1 MTPRLCVYRVDCK
14 AQLDFVRVNFF
25 SGSRCEFFEILHVS
39 KELIIVRVIFR
50 LLHAWDLCSV
60 TYTVC
65 RIQNKRFSNA
75 RVEMA
80 SQNLA
85 NAPDQ
90 KRSLEEWSYIVK
102 RCRFGNALVRVSL
115 MGTIDTMSQGTGS
128 SFVKAKRSGTKQT
141 ASRLCTACLR
151 VQDCLI
157 AEVLLLEQITCCQWS
172 KIMNATACFALF
184 PVSGL
189 PISHPQLFSI
199 KIHKQHC
206 CVKRENLSVT
216 LRTKM
221 ESFPSSDIAC
231 PCSCFTTLCGNLLHL
246 SSRGPDCAVLRPTW
260 SETRL
265 SPQWQGVAENILT
278 CKTGSNQVLG
288 NKLVTNIRIYNCIF
302 IEYY

>member
-1 MTPRLCVYRVDCK
+1 MTPRLCMYRVDCK
-14 AQLDFVRVNFF
+14 VQLDFVWVKFF
-25 SGSRCEFFEILHVS
+25 SGSRCEFFEIYHVS
-39 KELIIVRVIFR
+39 KELIIASAIFR
-50 LLHAWDLCSV
+50 VLHAWDVCSV

-65 RIQNKRFSNA
+65 WIQNERFSNA

-90 KRSLEEWSYIVK
+90 KRSLGEWSYNVK

-115 MGTIDTMSQGTGS
+115 LGTIDTMSQGTGS

-151 VQDCLI
+151 VQDCFV

-189 PISHPQLFSI
+189 PVSHPNSSVLKYTNTELLCWARKFICHFKELRWRVFWVPTLRVRVVVLRRFAGTCCIFLQED
-199 KIHKQHC
+199 QTARC
-206 CVKRENLSVT
+206 CVPR
-216 LRTKM
+216 
-221 ESFPSSDIAC
+221 D
-231 PCSCFTTLCGNLLHL
+231 
-246 SSRGPDCAVLRPTW
+246 
-260 SETRL
+260 
-265 SPQWQGVAENILT
+265 Q
-278 CKTGSNQVLG
+278 
-288 NKLVTNIRIYNCIF
+288 KLDFRRINRV
-302 IEYY
+302 